1 MTAEGR
7 LARGKENYDSGKF
20 LDNQETIDYVATL
33 PKKKPKEDYP
43 EENINLPPEERKP
56 KEVKKDAKP
65 TK

>member
-7 LARGKENYDSGKF
+7 LARGKANHEAGKF
-20 LDNQETIDYVATL
+20 LKNPETLAYVAAL
-33 PKKKPKEDYP
+33 PKTAKDYP

-56 KEVKKDAKP
+56 KEKKNAKP

>member
-20 LDNQETIDYVATL
+20 LDNQETIDYVKTL
-33 PKKKPKEDYP
+33 EVKENKPKEA
-43 EENINLPPEERKP
+43 
-56 KEVKKDAKP
+56 KKNAKP